1 MQIRGLRQFYRRHT
15 WLLWLALFAAFIL
28 LSVVLLYIIEKKA
41 APDLTFFDAFS
52 MTLVLLLG
60 EYGETPLTE
69 IGKFITLIDFVA
81 GTFVVVTVI
90 GKVTASFVKLR
101 LEGAMPKELEKHIVI
116 CNWNNRGDRIIKE
129 IHAPLGDPNRE
140 IIVICEQAVNEREL
154 RAHEAYEK
162 VYFIRSDPTLH
173 DVLKRARA
181 HLAKSVIV
189 LADDESS
196 DPDAKTALIALAITM
211 LEKSLPRKPH
221 IIAEVVNH
229 RKIQHLI
236 DAGVDEWVCATDY
249 GLGIIAQSAL
259 YSKLSDVYQQLLT
272 YSKETNEIYL
282 VAPEFYPQDFVGMR
296 FDELAAN
303 LNAYRDPENP
313 AILLGFKRD
322 EKVILNPRADETGAL
337 RQGDSLV
344 VMAFDRPDL
353 RQKTQ

>member
-1 MQIRGLRQFYRRHT
+1 MRRFRKIYRRHN
-15 WLLWLALFAAFIL
+15 WLVWLAVFVTFIL

-81 GTFVVVTVI
+81 GTLIVVTVI
-90 GKVTASFVKLR
+90 GKVSAAFVKLR
-101 LEGAMPKELEKHIVI
+101 SEGTMPKELDNHIVI

-129 IHAPLGDPNRE
+129 IHAPLGAPNRE
-140 IIVICEQAVNEREL
+140 IIIICEQAVNEREL
-154 RAHEAYEK
+154 RASEAYEK

-173 DVLKRARA
+173 DVLKRAQA

-221 IIAEVVNH
+221 IIAEVMNH

-236 DAGVDEWVCATDY
+236 DAGVDEWVCAADY

-259 YSKLSDVYQQLLT
+259 YSKLSEVYQQLLT

-282 VAPEFYPQDFVGMR
+282 VAPEFYPSRFIGMSFAEISER
-296 FDELAAN
+296 
-303 LNAYRDPENP
+303 LNAVRDPENP

-322 EKVILNPRADETGAL
+322 DKVMLNPRADETNVL
-337 RQGDSLV
+337 QEGDSLV

-353 RQKTQ
+353 KQKTK